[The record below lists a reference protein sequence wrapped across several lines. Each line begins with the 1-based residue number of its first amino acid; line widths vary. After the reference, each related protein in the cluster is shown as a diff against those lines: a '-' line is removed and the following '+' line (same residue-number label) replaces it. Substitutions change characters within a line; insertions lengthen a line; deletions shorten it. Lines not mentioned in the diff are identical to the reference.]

1 MPHLSEQFVESLRDS
16 IETMRNYADGVT
28 REKEYLEDTSVGRV
42 LRERVEAL
50 YVRADILDGWLKRRL
65 KESETN

>member
-16 IETMRNYADGVT
+16 IETVRSYADVVT
-28 REKEYLEDTSVGRV
+28 REPEYRADNTVGQT

-50 YVRADILDGWLKRRL
+50 YVRADILEGWLKRRL
-65 KESETN
+65 QESET